1 MNGRRSRALL
11 KAVTPML
18 EPGEQVVALS
28 LVNLSEISVKR
39 NLAVG
44 VAAAVLSGGTMIAA
58 ASPQP
63 IYLAASRERLFL
75 FVANPAFAKPD
86 RHLTTFPLQGL
97 KRTGIKNRVLKKSFD
112 LVDESTGSALRL
124 FFPALVRNN
133 GLDVVAGLVPEVVAT
148 A

>member
-18 EPGEQVVALS
+18 EPGEQIMALS
-28 LVNLSEISVKR
+28 LVNLSEISIKR
-39 NLAVG
+39 NLAMG

-58 ASPQP
+58 ATPQP
-63 IYLAASRERLFL
+63 IYLAVSRERLFL
-75 FVANPAFAKPD
+75 FVANPTFAKPD
-86 RHLTTFPLQGL
+86 RHLATFALQGL
-97 KRTGIKNRVLKKSFD
+97 ARTEIKNRVLKKSFD

-133 GLDVVAGLVPEVVAT
+133 GLDIVAGLVPVART
-148 A
+148 AV

>member
-18 EPGEQVVALS
+18 EPGEQIVAMS

-39 NLAVG
+39 NLAMG

-58 ASPQP
+58 AAPTP
-63 IYLAASRERLFL
+63 IYLAISRERLFL

-86 RHLTTFPLQGL
+86 RHLATFPLRGL
-97 KRTGIKNRVLKKSFD
+97 TRTEVKNRVLKKSFD
-112 LVDESTGSALRL
+112 LVDASSGSALRL

-133 GLDVVAGLVPEVVAT
+133 SLDIVAGLVPVAEAT
-148 A
+148 V